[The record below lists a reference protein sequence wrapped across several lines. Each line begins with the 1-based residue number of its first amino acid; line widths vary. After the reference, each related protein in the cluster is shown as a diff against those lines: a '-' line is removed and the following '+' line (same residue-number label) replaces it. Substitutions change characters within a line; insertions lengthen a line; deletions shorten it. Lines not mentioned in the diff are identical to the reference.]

1 MLQKFKS
8 KPSFN
13 YVELKGLQKYVKDTK
28 GFIAGGCFKDL
39 FLGKKLRDVDVFFQ
53 NEEDYNEAVQIYNTK
68 CGHKKSDLKKI
79 YTNDNCTGYRNSK
92 TGINIELV
100 KSIFGTPETII
111 SQFDFTIVK
120 VAYFNPPSEEQDT
133 QFIYHPDF
141 FEHLTL
147 KRLVIDEGMP
157 KPVATLNRTWKYAK
171 YGFGL
176 CRESKIKLTNE
187 VIEKGIV
194 DDINGDLYFGF
205 D

>member
-1 MLQKFKS
+1 MKFTRKAA
-8 KPSFN
+8 FN
-13 YVELKGLQKYVKDTK
+13 YTQLRGLQKYVKGTK

-53 NEEDYNEAVQIYNTK
+53 NEDDYNEAVQIYNHK
-68 CGHKKSDLKKI
+68 CSRKDSKIKKI

-92 TGINIELV
+92 TGLNIELI
-100 KSIFGTPETII
+100 KSIFGTPEEII
-111 SQFDFTIVK
+111 TQFDFTIVQA
-120 VAYFNPPSEEQDT
+120 VYFNPQTEEEI

-147 KRLVIDEGMP
+147 RRLVVNPDMP
-157 KPVATLNRTWKYAK
+157 KAVATLNRAFKYAG

-176 CRESKIKLTNE
+176 CRESKVILAQA
-187 VIEKGIV
+187 VIERGV
-194 DDINGDLYFGF
+194 VEDINGDLYFGF